1 MLEGIKRIKGKKD
14 CWFLIIKDLLC
25 KIIII
30 MLVVC
35 NIDFEVSLFLVLFF
49 LVYYVFLELMNLF
62 IVMIINCIILFFY
75 MILSLLV

>member
-35 NIDFEVSLFLVLFF
+35 NIDFEVSLFLLFF
-49 LVYYVFLELMNLF
+49 LVYYVFLRVGEF
-62 IVMIINCIILFFY
+62 IYSNDN
-75 MILSLLV
+75 

>member
-30 MLVVC
+30 MLVIC
-35 NIDFEVSLFLVLFF
+35 NIDFEVSLFLLFF
-49 LVYYVFLELMNLF
+49 LVYYVFLRVGEF
-62 IVMIINCIILFFY
+62 IYSNDN
-75 MILSLLV
+75 